1 MAIGIWRNSTSRF
14 KRFMTIGA
22 FFILALIITI
32 AGTLTPLTS
41 EEASSMTQELD
52 AMREVVSVQMIFGNN
67 MMISMLMFVPIV
79 GPLFGSYVLYNT
91 GLYIGAETAAR
102 EVSISPALVFLTY
115 FIFPFAWLE
124 FIAYS
129 MASAASVWL
138 TWRIIQ
144 RKAKHEIVRTCIF
157 IAICAVL
164 LLIGAA
170 VEVVLIGLSPA

>member
-1 MAIGIWRNSTSRF
+1 MAFDIWRNSSSRF
-14 KRFMTIGA
+14 KRFITIGA
-22 FFILALIITI
+22 FFVLALIVTI

-41 EEASSMTQELD
+41 EEVTSMKQDLD
-52 AMREVVSVQMIFGNN
+52 GLRANVSVQMIFGNN
-67 MMISMLMFVPIV
+67 MMITMLMFIPVV

-91 GLYIGAETAAR
+91 GLYIGADTAAMK
-102 EVSISPALVFLTY
+102 VNISPVLVFLTY

-144 RKAKHEIVRTCIF
+144 RKAKYELVRTCIF

-164 LLIGAA
+164 LLIGA
-170 VEVVLIGLSPA
+170 VIEVVLIGLSPA